1 MRCANGTD
9 RIIAERMENS
19 MNHIRCAF
27 SACIM
32 TLATAAST
40 TNVPVAYPIACWT
53 YMRFEEQTRP
63 VEQIVKDWKDLG
75 INLPIMPVTSGKT
88 DKAAVLHMLDLCQ
101 TAGLRALMTE
111 ERLYATAIREF
122 KKTGDEVGRTVRPFV
137 PHHGSSPLT
146 E

>member
-1 MRCANGTD
+1 
-9 RIIAERMENS
+9 

-32 TLATAAST
+32 TLAAAAST
-40 TNVPVAYPIACWT
+40 TNAPVAYPIACWT

-88 DKAAVLHMLDLCQ
+88 DKAAVLIVI
-101 TAGLRALMTE
+101 
-111 ERLYATAIREF
+111 AISILSLPVMVILELAS
-122 KKTGDEVGRTVRPFV
+122 EVIKEYGAPFGEV
-137 PHHGSSPLT
+137 CYWVSDGSSYWVCT
-146 E
+146 EALLERRAA